1 MVKIDAVD
9 KDMFLLRELC
19 IIVIDISRLW
29 GEDLVSEVTFDN
41 KVEVFVCKLMANM
54 WSMVE

>member
-41 KVEVFVCKLMANM
+41 KVEIFVCKLVTNM
-54 WSMVE
+54 WGMVE